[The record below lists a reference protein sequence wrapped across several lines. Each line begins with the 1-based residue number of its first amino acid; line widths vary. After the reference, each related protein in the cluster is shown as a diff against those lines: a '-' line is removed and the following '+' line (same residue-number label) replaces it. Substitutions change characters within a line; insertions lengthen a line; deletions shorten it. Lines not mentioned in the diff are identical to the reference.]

1 MAESTINSDLN
12 LRKRGRG
19 IMSDYSS
26 KAGNS
31 KLGETVALSPKRS
44 FRFSKNSQ
52 ISEANKSDRFSTNDH
67 NWPDLDGKNQDSDK
81 KNAIPPQQ

>member
-1 MAESTINSDLN
+1 MAESTMNSDLN

-19 IMSDYSS
+19 MSDYSP

-31 KLGETVALSPKRS
+31 KLGETVAMSPKRS

-52 ISEANKSDRFSTNDH
+52 ISETNKKSDHFSTNDH
-67 NWPDLDGKNQDSDK
+67 NWPDLDGKKSDSDK
-81 KNAIPPQQ
+81 KNAIPPQ